1 MKLLNKNFIFLVGS
15 QLFSVFGT
23 AISQFAISL
32 YVLDKTGSMGIFSLV
47 LSLSMISRI
56 IFLPFGGIVADRL
69 PKKKLMIVMDFS
81 YLIMVLAIAIG
92 VVKGNTILIMGIIS
106 IILGVVS
113 SFETPVVQ
121 SAIPLVC
128 KEEQI
133 PKANGIINS
142 VAMLSNILAPV
153 LAGIIYNFN
162 KAYNIFIV
170 SGLFFL
176 IAVICEIFLTI
187 KQKESKK
194 TGSSPVNIV
203 VEDTKETLVYLKD
216 NMLIVRICLVTFLLN
231 MVISSF
237 TIVVLPY
244 TVRVGWSIGDELYGV
259 MNTLFAIGG
268 LSGSIAVSTLLSK
281 INGNNIIKM
290 LLISSFIFLL
300 LVIPYSG
307 IYNNLTS
314 FWIMVALITLLEG
327 IFTMVSIQ
335 LISFVQLITDKEIMG
350 RVMSFMMMI
359 SMLAMPLGQ
368 IVYGML
374 GKLIIGKWA
383 VIIIMV
389 IAFISILITI
399 YSRNIFKEVKIV
411 TEKSKI

>member
-1 MKLLNKNFIFLVGS
+1 MKLINKNFLLLVGS

-23 AISQFAISL
+23 TISQFAISL

-69 PKKKLMIVMDFS
+69 PKKKLMLTMDFI
-81 YLIMVLAIAIG
+81 YLIMVLAMAIG
-92 VVKGNTILIMGIIS
+92 VIKGNTILIMGIIS
-106 IILGVVS
+106 IVIGVVS

-128 KEEQI
+128 TKEQI

-170 SGLFFL
+170 SGVFFL
-176 IAVICEIFLTI
+176 IAIICEIFLTI
-187 KQKESKK
+187 KQEESKK
-194 TGSSPVNIV
+194 NTGSPVDIV
-203 VEDTKETLVYLKD
+203 VEDTKETVLYLKD
-216 NMLIVRICLVTFLLN
+216 NLLIVKICLVTFLLN

-237 TIVVLPY
+237 ITVVLPY
-244 TVRVGWSIGDELYGV
+244 TVRVNWLIGDELYGV

-268 LSGSIAVSTLLSK
+268 LGGSIIVSTLLSK
-281 INGNNIIKM
+281 INGSNIIKM
-290 LLISSFIFLL
+290 LLINSFVFLL
-300 LVIPYSG
+300 LVILYSG
-307 IYNNLTS
+307 IYSNLTS
-314 FWIMVALITLLEG
+314 FWLMTILITFLEG
-327 IFTMVSIQ
+327 IFTMVSVQ
-335 LISFVQLITDKEIMG
+335 LISFVQLITDKDIMG
-350 RVMSFMMMI
+350 RIMSFILMI

-374 GKLIIGKWA
+374 GKFIIGKWA
-383 VIIIMV
+383 ILIIM
-389 IAFISILITI
+389 IISFISILIAI
-399 YSRNIFKEVKIV
+399 YSRNIFKEVKVV

>member
-1 MKLLNKNFIFLVGS
+1 MKLINKNFLLLVGS

-23 AISQFAISL
+23 TISQFAISL

-69 PKKKLMIVMDFS
+69 PKKKLMLTMDFI
-81 YLIMVLAIAIG
+81 YLIMVLAMAIG
-92 VVKGNTILIMGIIS
+92 VIKGNTILIMGIIS
-106 IILGVVS
+106 IVIGVVS

-128 KEEQI
+128 TKEQI

-170 SGLFFL
+170 SGVFFL
-176 IAVICEIFLTI
+176 IAIICEIFLTI
-187 KQKESKK
+187 KQEESKK
-194 TGSSPVNIV
+194 NTGSPVDIV
-203 VEDTKETLVYLKD
+203 VEDTKETVLYLKD
-216 NMLIVRICLVTFLLN
+216 NLLIVKICLVTFLLN

-237 TIVVLPY
+237 ITVVLPY
-244 TVRVGWSIGDELYGV
+244 TVRVNWLIGDELYGV

-268 LSGSIAVSTLLSK
+268 LGGSIIVSTLLSK
-281 INGNNIIKM
+281 INGSNIIKM
-290 LLISSFIFLL
+290 LLINSFVFLL

-307 IYNNLTS
+307 IYSNLTS
-314 FWIMVALITLLEG
+314 FWLMTILITFLEG
-327 IFTMVSIQ
+327 IFTMVSVQ
-335 LISFVQLITDKEIMG
+335 LISFVQLITDKDIMG
-350 RVMSFMMMI
+350 RIMSFILMI

-374 GKLIIGKWA
+374 GKFIIGKWA
-383 VIIIMV
+383 ILIIM
-389 IAFISILITI
+389 IISFISILIAI
-399 YSRNIFKEVKIV
+399 YSRNIFKEVKVV